1 MRVTLCGASRVNRK
15 YYFNPEFDR
24 IPDAVKEHLREICVL
39 FAEDAGGI
47 FTIEFGDDGEPEFV
61 VRPGE
66 NDSDLDEIA
75 AEIRIRRLQEEEQEL
90 MRQLALF
97 YKVFIAPGE
106 SGQ

>member
-1 MRVTLCGASRVNRK
+1 MAVTLCGASRVNRK

-24 IPDAVKEHLREICVL
+24 IPDDVKEHLREICVL

-47 FTIEFGDDGEPEFV
+47 FTIECGDDGQPRCV

-75 AEIRIRRLQEEEQEL
+75 AEIRIRRLQAEEQEL
-90 MRQLALF
+90 MKKLALF
-97 YKVFIAPGE
+97 YQVFIAPGAE
-106 SGQ
+106 